1 MTRSSRRPA
10 FDISALDDLDE
21 ILPPAPSPDR
31 SSAVA
36 EQAPARAEVRSSATT
51 PPPVVRRASRAT
63 TVKRGG
69 GGVDPGSTADGSSS
83 RVRTVAVRI
92 PRELYMA
99 VQDHVL
105 GAAVERPSYAQLV
118 TWTVEDH
125 PEDALV
131 ELREQLAR
139 AARVPRGRRLAADS
153 VPIAPRF
160 QPHELAVLDQ
170 LISDAGGASR
180 TDAIVAAF
188 RVALRHT

>member
-1 MTRSSRRPA
+1 MTRPARRPA

-21 ILPPAPSPDR
+21 LLPPAPQP
-31 SSAVA
+31 
-36 EQAPARAEVRSSATT
+36 QGPTAPAEVRESAATT
-51 PPPVVRRASRAT
+51 PRPPVHRAPRAAA
-63 TVKRGG
+63 VKRGG
-69 GGVDPGSTADGSSS
+69 GGEGTGSAPSTSNS

-105 GAAVERPSYAQLV
+105 GVAVERPSYAQLV

-125 PEDALV
+125 PDDALA
-131 ELREQLAR
+131 ELQEQLAR

-160 QPHELAVLDQ
+160 QAHELAVLDQ
-170 LISDAGGASR
+170 LIADAGGASR

-188 RVALRHT
+188 RVALRHVSPGVA